1 MTVDVQISLRTSR
14 LIQRDPEIYRWVLTS
29 MALRGLELVTIRKQI
44 QDLIIEP
51 PLNVRIDM

>member
-14 LIQRDPEIYRWVLTS
+14 LIQRDPEIYSWVLTS

>member
-1 MTVDVQISLRTSR
+1 MTVDVQISLGTSR
-14 LIQRDPEIYRWVLTS
+14 LIQRDPEIYSWVLTS